1 MTLKVM
7 SKSPEEGKIWEWR
20 AFGKLSE
27 ELVTRVRA
35 HPVRMG
41 LVNIQGEDLYLISP
55 DSDQNVKL
63 RRNFG
68 GWVLKFKLLFE
79 TRTAPY
85 ELYSESAEYIY
96 TFPVPVERLKEAA
109 TLLATTLPT
118 AIPGRT
124 ESLDVEAFVNALAN
138 ASPAIVE
145 TSVSKVRSQFAFEN
159 GWYELADVEFEHRRI
174 QSVSVQSRELEVVK
188 EASQQIEAGE
198 TIEVM
203 NYVEACRRWGKQ

>member
-1 MTLKVM
+1 M

-109 TLLATTLPT
+109 TLLATTLSP
-118 AIPGRT
+118 AIPGSA
-124 ESLDVEAFVNALAN
+124 ESLDVEAFVNAFVN

-159 GWYELADVEFEHRRI
+159 GWYELADVEFENQRI
-174 QSVSVQSRELEVVK
+174 QSVSVHSRELEIVK
-188 EASQQIEAGE
+188 KVSKQIEAKE

-203 NYVEACRRWGKQ
+203 NYVEACRRWG